1 MQGIYIP
8 DNLSLRSAIDVFLSK
23 KTENVWYWMESL
35 RKNIGIKPVYPP
47 PSTWGYNEVHH
58 IDVWYATHPNIN
70 PHSHGNPNRKWAA
83 TASTRHSVRQ
93 GAKASLSTVKDSFLR
108 ATGSRPRPARIKITV
123 KAIFLKKKKIE
134 IIVYGYYMIPTSFAW
149 FLHLVFPEFYKFCS
163 GDTLHKPF
171 FNSGIKNFIS

>member
-8 DNLSLRSAIDVFLSK
+8 DNLSLRSAIDVFLTK

-35 RKNIGIKPVYPP
+35 RKNIGKPEHPP

-123 KAIFLKKKKIE
+123 KAIFLKKKNWNSLWLL
-134 IIVYGYYMIPTSFAW
+134 YDSN
-149 FLHLVFPEFYKFCS
+149 KFCLIFAPCFPRILQVLLRWHF
-163 GDTLHKPF
+163 TQT
-171 FNSGIKNFIS
+171 NF